1 MKTLWRPSSCA
12 GSTDRARY
20 QRYVAL
26 MALTKSMMDLLTM
39 AASST
44 TDIPLV
50 ALGWL
55 NPFVLISP
63 WLNGDL
69 PFMIALSTLLFFV
82 ALAWHSAQRL
92 RDMGWS
98 MYWGMLTLLPF
109 VNLGMTLLL
118 ALAPSRRR
126 SVWDLV

>member
-1 MKTLWRPSSCA
+1 
-12 GSTDRARY
+12 
-20 QRYVAL
+20 